1 MDDILLDEANYGNIE
16 NAIIPLNIKILSS
29 NWFGGKIIEF
39 SENSKLK
46 EINLSWFD
54 LPSQTV
60 IMISAKYTSVTPT
73 QQ

>member
-16 NAIIPLNIKILSS
+16 NAIIPSNIKILSS
-29 NWFGGKIIEF
+29 NSFGGKIIEF

-73 QQ
+73 Q